1 MTPYHI
7 QIVEETLNN
16 NEFRRV
22 LYTGKQSQVV
32 IMSIAPHSDI
42 GIETHHNVEQVFCF
56 VEGNGIALLNH
67 VEYEVS
73 SGDLIVVPKG
83 VEHNFINTS
92 DIPLKLY
99 TIYTPPKHI
108 DGRIHHTLRDALN
121 DEEDEAF
128 GDQKQK

>member
-22 LYTGKQSQVV
+22 LFTGKKSQIVV
-32 IMSIAPHSDI
+32 MSIAPHSEI
-42 GIETHHNVEQVFCF
+42 GEELHHHTEQILCF
-56 VEGNGIALLNH
+56 VEGNGIALINH

-73 SGDLIVVPKG
+73 SGDLIVVPAG
-83 VEHNFINTS
+83 VKHNFINTT

-99 TIYTPPKHI
+99 SVYSPAHHI
-108 DGRIHHTLRDALN
+108 DGRIHHTLEAALL
-121 DEEDEAF
+121 DKEDEAF
-128 GDQKQK
+128 GEKA